1 MFRDR
6 KTRVPVPRDQHEIQ
20 EIPRVAWDWYS
31 GLAIAKHV
39 RVRRTLTL
47 GAPLRGDVEATFVEC
62 PA

>member
-1 MFRDR
+1 MRAHR
-6 KTRVPVPRDQHEIQ
+6 SDQHEIQ

-39 RVRRTLTL
+39 RIRRTLTL